1 MSRTQSSGPTSPLR
15 ADSGPTNRLSHGDS
29 GAASGILGWFRNFKI
44 GVKIYIGFG
53 VVLSALTVMGA
64 IAYLSIGG
72 MVDKFHS
79 YANMAGDTV
88 LAGGLGKE
96 LVELRL
102 HVVKFIGS
110 SDEKELKGVEEN
122 LERVRRDLKRAHEEI
137 HNPER
142 VKLLSEAE
150 EGINRYVETFEEIT
164 ALMAKRD
171 KLVYEGLDPNGKEAR
186 EKLSELIKSAFEDED
201 YEAAVLAGFVQ
212 EDLLLGRLY
221 VTKYLDTNNEEQ
233 AERAFAEFKELDHA
247 VEALDKAVQNP
258 KRRKLLETV
267 EGDVTRYEETF
278 GELVK
283 IIGERNKLRAETL
296 DPTGVLIAKTLTE
309 LAESTEKDEQAL
321 EEETAT
327 AGAETELETI
337 IIAAFSIA
345 LGVLFAFV
353 IARGI
358 TRPITA
364 MTGAMNRLAQGDKT
378 AEIPGLGRGDEIGS
392 MAGAVQVFKDNAIE
406 MDRMQKEREEAEH
419 QRAEEAAARQKEAEE
434 RASRLGQLTQA
445 FDKAVT
451 GALEAVSSATNQ
463 LEASARSMAA
473 STEETTNQ
481 TTAVAAASEQA
492 TSNVQTA
499 ASAAEELSNSITEI
513 SRQVGESAKVAQKAV
528 EEANRTN
535 TTVQGL
541 AEAAKKIGEV
551 VNLISDI
558 AAQTNLLALN
568 ATIEAARAGDAGK
581 GFAVVASEVK
591 SLATQTAKAT
601 EEIAAQIGSIQ
612 GATGDAVKAI
622 DGIGATITRINEI
635 ASAIASAVEEQGAA
649 TQEIARNVQEAA
661 TGTQEV
667 SRNIGG
673 VNQAATEVSKAA
685 TQVLQ
690 ASSDVAKQS
699 DSLRQDVNKFL
710 GEVRAA

>member
-1 MSRTQSSGPTSPLR
+1 MTTNVSGPNSPV
-15 ADSGPTNRLSHGDS
+15 HGATTFKAPS
-29 GAASGILGWFRNFKI
+29 AAASGILGWFRNFKI

-53 VVLSALTVMGA
+53 LVLSALTVMGA

-72 MVDKFHS
+72 MVEKFHA

-88 LAGGLGKE
+88 LAGGLNKE

-110 SDEKELKGVEEN
+110 SDEKELKTIEEN
-122 LERVRRDLKRAHEEI
+122 LEEVRRELKLAHEEI
-137 HNPER
+137 HNPAR
-142 VKLLSEAE
+142 VKLLNEAE
-150 EGINRYVETFEEIT
+150 EGVNRYVETFEEIT

-186 EKLSELIKSAFEDED
+186 EKLSELIKSAFDDED
-201 YEAAVLAGFVQ
+201 YEAASLAGFVQ

-233 AERAFAEFKELDHA
+233 AERAFAEFKDLDHA

-267 EGDVTRYEETF
+267 EGDITRYEETF
-278 GELVK
+278 AELVK

-296 DPTGVLIAKTLTE
+296 DPTGALIAKTLTE
-309 LAESTEKDEQAL
+309 LEHSAEADEKAL

-337 IIAAFSIA
+337 IIAAVSIA

-392 MAGAVQVFKDNAIE
+392 MATAVQVFKDNAIE
-406 MDRMQKEREEAEH
+406 MERLQKEREETERRQVEERRSAMLGLADKLESSVMSVVNSVATASN
-419 QRAEEAAARQKEAEE
+419 QLQSNATTVSGSAEE
-434 RASRLGQLTQA
+434 TQ
-445 FDKAVT
+445 
-451 GALEAVSSATNQ
+451 
-463 LEASARSMAA
+463 R
-473 STEETTNQ
+473 Q
-481 TTAVAAASEQA
+481 TTAVSAASEQA

-513 SRQVGESAKVAQKAV
+513 SRQVSESAKVAQKAV
-528 EEANRTN
+528 EEAQRTN

-541 AEAAKKIGEV
+541 AEGAKKIGEV

-622 DGIGATITRINEI
+622 EGIGATITRINEI

-673 VNQAATEVSKAA
+673 VTQAATEVSQAA

-690 ASSDVAKQS
+690 ASGDLAKQS